1 MIEDRQ
7 VDSPCEKKKKGSTN
21 KCNSV
26 EQQLATMSTTLLAMQ
41 EIMVKNGL
49 TPNMASC
56 QESGES
62 FGDQHKV
69 IRTKGQS
76 DHKSQPGEGIT
87 SSSVTTIYQN
97 ALNKELSSDQPTD
110 VEIFRADSEIA
121 FKLKAAD
128 LGGKR
133 DSSSSEEDRVD
144 TSDEFMEDLDGHN
157 NTINVDN
164 FIADCETEANRRRQ
178 SMTASNKEVRNT
190 GHEQADEIIHEAEA
204 SKARIL
210 ATQGNCHRRLSL
222 LNRYNGNS
230 AMQHSSLVDE
240 NYMSIGGNI
249 DVTLRDKIVRGDY
262 VDFSRLL
269 PRVKQACDENRL
281 ELINRGGQTYFVLA
295 NRDQNGTINNFH
307 KWEQAFRVF
316 SNIYM
321 REHPDRAS
329 ELIQYNHIMCSAA
342 STFTWENVYSY
353 DREFRTHLSF
363 YPECRW
369 SIILQQAWSMCL
381 KDRLEYNHGPAR
393 FGNHSKS
400 KKEVCQHFNRG
411 QCMAGRNCKY
421 EHKCLE
427 CGKFGHGEHICRRK
441 NGKKGC
447 IAI

>member
-1 MIEDRQ
+1 
-7 VDSPCEKKKKGSTN
+7 
-21 KCNSV
+21 
-26 EQQLATMSTTLLAMQ
+26 
-41 EIMVKNGL
+41 
-49 TPNMASC
+49 MASG

-62 FGDQHKV
+62 FGDQRKV
-69 IRTKGQS
+69 IRMKGQS

-110 VEIFRADSEIA
+110 VEIFCADSEIA

-133 DSSSSEEDRVD
+133 DSSSSEEDQVD
-144 TSDEFMEDLDGHN
+144 TSDEFMEDLDRHN

-164 FIADCETEANRRRQ
+164 FIADCETEVNRRRQ
-178 SMTASNKEVRNT
+178 SMTGSNKEVRNT
-190 GHEQADEIIHEAEA
+190 GHEQADEIIREAEA

-210 ATQGNCHRRLSL
+210 ATPGNCHRRLSL

-230 AMQHSSLVDE
+230 TMQHSSLVDE

-249 DVTLRDKIVRGDY
+249 DVTLRDKIVCGNY
-262 VDFSRLL
+262 VDFSHLL

-281 ELINRGGQTYFVLA
+281 ELINWGGQTYFVPA

-316 SNIYM
+316 LNIYT

-329 ELIQYNHIMCSAA
+329 ELIQYNHIICSAA

-353 DREFRTHLSF
+353 D
-363 YPECRW
+363 
-369 SIILQQAWSMCL
+369 
-381 KDRLEYNHGPAR
+381 
-393 FGNHSKS
+393 
-400 KKEVCQHFNRG
+400 
-411 QCMAGRNCKY
+411 
-421 EHKCLE
+421 
-427 CGKFGHGEHICRRK
+427 
-441 NGKKGC
+441 
-447 IAI
+447 